1 MIDTIEYDYPYF
13 YLLMDCFWCETI
25 TGKLVL
31 KEAEVAKWLSKD
43 ELESVRWLPADLTLV
58 EKIRN
63 EMGGA

>member
-13 YLLMDCFWCETI
+13 HLLMDCFWCETI
-25 TGKLVL
+25 TEKLVL